1 MDEPD
6 EEHEEAADE
15 GTKDEQSKNL
25 DKVTDFVEESQL
37 DSDKAL
43 QAMSAL
49 RAQAMSAAE
58 RSSDRD
64 RRRRAEA
71 ARRGEGEQGG
81 HRFHRERARR
91 SRARSRGAGAAAKGG
106 ELEAAMSELVHL
118 YDSHGRQYDAD
129 GKLLSQHIFECPSP
143 FYSSEWATA
152 EEPKDKEE
160 PKKEGEA
167 RSPRPPRRTRRRPRE
182 RRAAASRSPR
192 RFLRAGG
199 LRHVSG
205 VVGRTRGGAD
215 GDLGATARLEVA
227 ARGAAS

>member
-1 MDEPD
+1 MAEEPD
-6 EEHEEAADE
+6 EEHEEVADE

-49 RAQAMSAAE
+49 QSAAE
-58 RSSDRD
+58 QVTAIDDAEQKRLAAVKVNKEDIDFIVSELEVARD
-64 RRRRAEA
+64 LAE
-71 ARRGEGEQGG
+71 RVLRQ
-81 HRFHRERARR
+81 R
-91 SRARSRGAGAAAKGG
+91 GG

-160 PKKEGEA
+160 PKKEGE
-167 RSPRPPRRTRRRPRE
+167 
-182 RRAAASRSPR
+182 
-192 RFLRAGG
+192 
-199 LRHVSG
+199 
-205 VVGRTRGGAD
+205 GAV
-215 GDLGATARLEVA
+215 ATAKKDAPAPSGKKGGGKSKKR
-227 ARGAAS
+227 